1 MTAPTPSGRPDE
13 ITVLIADDEPLVQ
26 KALAD
31 CLGLEPLFKVVGF
44 APNAEEAIALAK
56 QLQPHVAVVDFNM
69 PGGGQLAARGI
80 LEHSPATRIVA
91 LSGSHDHT
99 NALEM
104 LRAGAASYVVKGA
117 HPDEIIETILRSAR
131 GASILAPEVATGV
144 IDELTAQLDRRELE
158 GDGARRLLE
167 RIRRVIDD
175 ELFQTVF
182 QPILDIATG
191 KTVGFE
197 ALTRFHAEP
206 AQTPERWFADAGSVG
221 LRTELEL
228 ATAQMAVA
236 RFREANPDTY
246 LALNASPETLPS
258 CGELFH
264 DSDPT
269 QAVIEITEHAAI
281 DNYGALAPVL
291 DALRQDGLRIAV
303 DDAGAG
309 FASLRHALH
318 LSPDFIKLD
327 VSLTRGIDTD
337 PRRRALAAG
346 LIGFANE
353 LGAEIIAEGIET
365 KAELTALQEL
375 RVSYGQGYY
384 LAKPAPLPAG

>member
-1 MTAPTPSGRPDE
+1 
-13 ITVLIADDEPLVQ
+13 
-26 KALAD
+26 
-31 CLGLEPLFKVVGF
+31 
-44 APNAEEAIALAK
+44 
-56 QLQPHVAVVDFNM
+56 
-69 PGGGQLAARGI
+69 
-80 LEHSPATRIVA
+80 
-91 LSGSHDHT
+91 
-99 NALEM
+99 
-104 LRAGAASYVVKGA
+104 
-117 HPDEIIETILRSAR
+117 
-131 GASILAPEVATGV
+131 
-144 IDELTAQLDRRELE
+144 
-158 GDGARRLLE
+158 
-167 RIRRVIDD
+167 
-175 ELFQTVF
+175 
-182 QPILDIATG
+182 
-191 KTVGFE
+191 
-197 ALTRFHAEP
+197 
-206 AQTPERWFADAGSVG
+206 
-221 LRTELEL
+221 
-228 ATAQMAVA
+228 MAVA

-264 DSDPT
+264 DSDPP